1 MLSHTTQ
8 LLHNGSLKSLQKHVW
23 KMPYN
28 HSQTKMKIP
37 SQSNWRTRII
47 YYIASQLAAHIYYI
61 AFHQSAIYCA
71 EQLLRSRAVIDAR
84 QKMKTFCTRYGAA
97 KSWTECGERI
107 RHGIFGTRGCFPVSA
122 SCLPGFLITKG
133 TLSYLLSPFGPF
145 GTKETR

>member
-47 YYIASQLAAHIYYI
+47 YYIASQLAAHIRALALKNANAI
-61 AFHQSAIYCA
+61 FKAF
-71 EQLLRSRAVIDAR
+71 L
-84 QKMKTFCTRYGAA
+84 TF
-97 KSWTECGERI
+97 
-107 RHGIFGTRGCFPVSA
+107 
-122 SCLPGFLITKG
+122 
-133 TLSYLLSPFGPF
+133 
-145 GTKETR
+145 